1 MVLDSKINQRL
12 MLKLNQDV
20 PISYSGDFY
29 IDFSGDAA
37 IALPDKDTV
46 LKISY
51 EDITWI
57 DSYDTL
63 HTQRAKVEYYP
74 NYKMAFCDSEDRLK
88 DECYC
93 ESLL

>member
-1 MVLDSKINQRL
+1 MVLDSKINQHL
-12 MLKLNQDV
+12 MLKLNQGV

-37 IALPDKDTV
+37 IALPDKDTI
-46 LKISY
+46 LKTSY
-51 EDITWI
+51 EDVTWI
-57 DSYDTL
+57 DSYGTS

-74 NYKMAFCDSEDRLK
+74 NYKMAFCGPEDELK

>member
-1 MVLDSKINQRL
+1 MVLDSKINQHL

-29 IDFSGDAA
+29 IDFSDDAA
-37 IALPDKDTV
+37 IVLPDKDTV

-57 DSYDTL
+57 DSCGTP
-63 HTQRAKVEYYP
+63 HTQRAKVGYYP
-74 NYKMAFCDSEDRLK
+74 NYKIAFCDSEDELK